1 MGKSPAHGNFF
12 AGKSE
17 RNELLTDTRTGG
29 GRSRLDVA
37 LWKIAR
43 EARRICRH
51 AGRALGPGRKDG
63 KGKNLSKGFPEG
75 LGTEMFFRQGPDFV
89 SPAHIRAMISDPAV
103 KIVSFDVFDTLL
115 VRPALQPRDI
125 FHLLARRVNAL
136 YGVDFIRMRWDAEAE
151 LGRINADIHE
161 IYDFMAEKH
170 GLDARTRDALLEEE
184 VRCETTLLSPR
195 PDAKE
200 LYDEA
205 VRLGKRVIAVSD
217 MYLPGEI
224 IADILRRKGFS
235 MDAVYVSCDCAA
247 RKSDGALYDVVLA
260 GEGGDPSEILH
271 VGDNWESDYVQAIR
285 KRLTAVWLPSV
296 AEMCRRGGPGY
307 EEIFADSAKED
318 PMWSLYRG
326 FSLNRVYGKWERAPA
341 HAARVDNL
349 RRFAELDIAPLL
361 TAFCIFLVNDRE
373 IRASYGKIHFAS
385 RDGWL
390 PYQVYSHVRA
400 ALGGLPGEYFMAG
413 RRAYYPFLYRD
424 FFEFAAE
431 LSEPEESYTLHDLLK
446 CYFSDSPLYD
456 LLENSLSEQEKGLQF
471 FADKGECLNI
481 LRRFEQEIAACL
493 EEKRHRARAYYRNI
507 FGSSEKRYLVFDL
520 GYSGSIGKAL
530 SAVTGKPV
538 DKIYFWSTEKNE
550 KLDFEQG
557 TRTRVFMGNGSYA
570 PYNLLLEELFSSCE
584 GGCIGF
590 TDEQTGLIENIHIS
604 DEQKRDMHDVHST
617 CIEYAE
623 DFMSCLG
630 EYAQYAVLEK
640 PWLSCEVSRFLLKD
654 SPFCNLDL
662 FHNIIF
668 PDPVYRRLSM
678 SLQKKMEYYIC
689 FKNEFYGTGF
699 DNPTNVIS
707 NVPRNIRSGRVGIHI
722 HLYNHVLSHEIV
734 RYLQDFPVKFDMYVT
749 ITDGMYKKTIENI
762 FNRAFIP
769 LLENLLVFP
778 VPNRG
783 RDIAPWI
790 LGMRPYHGDYEIFCH
805 IHGKESSHFTFGEAW
820 RKYLFDNL
828 IQHEKV
834 ETIIDAFC
842 HNPGLGCLFPPIFG
856 ELREFMLS
864 HNVSPFGVDGEEAMG
879 EKLLA
884 RMGLNAEIRRSELF
898 FSPGTMLWY
907 RPEALRQMFTFDLR
921 LEEFGEEPI
930 TVGGDVAHALER
942 LPSLVA
948 SRNGYMVRSLS
959 A

>member
-326 FSLNRVYGKWERAPA
+326 FSLNRVYGKWESAPA

-400 ALGGLPGEYFMAG
+400 ALGGLPGEDFMAG
-413 RRAYYPFLYRD
+413 RCAYYLFLFRV

-507 FGSSEKRYLVFDL
+507 FDSSEKRYLVFDL

>member
-1 MGKSPAHGNFF
+1 MKKVNFGF
-12 AGKSE
+12 LRSKITRYYNTMKKAKHV
-17 RNELLTDTRTGG
+17 LDDTPNYSKVISMLEDKFSFLSSKYGF
-29 GRSRLDVA
+29 VA
-37 LWKIAR
+37 K
-43 EARRICRH
+43 
-51 AGRALGPGRKDG
+51 
-63 KGKNLSKGFPEG
+63 
-75 LGTEMFFRQGPDFV
+75 V
-89 SPAHIRAMISDPAV
+89 
-103 KIVSFDVFDTLL
+103 
-115 VRPALQPRDI
+115 VR
-125 FHLLARRVNAL
+125 
-136 YGVDFIRMRWDAEAE
+136 
-151 LGRINADIHE
+151 
-161 IYDFMAEKH
+161 KH
-170 GLDARTRDALLEEE
+170 G
-184 VRCETTLLSPR
+184 
-195 PDAKE
+195 
-200 LYDEA
+200 
-205 VRLGKRVIAVSD
+205 GI
-217 MYLPGEI
+217 
-224 IADILRRKGFS
+224 
-235 MDAVYVSCDCAA
+235 
-247 RKSDGALYDVVLA
+247 
-260 GEGGDPSEILH
+260 
-271 VGDNWESDYVQAIR
+271 
-285 KRLTAVWLPSV
+285 
-296 AEMCRRGGPGY
+296 
-307 EEIFADSAKED
+307 
-318 PMWSLYRG
+318 
-326 FSLNRVYGKWERAPA
+326 
-341 HAARVDNL
+341 
-349 RRFAELDIAPLL
+349 
-361 TAFCIFLVNDRE
+361 
-373 IRASYGKIHFAS
+373 
-385 RDGWL
+385 
-390 PYQVYSHVRA
+390 
-400 ALGGLPGEYFMAG
+400 
-413 RRAYYPFLYRD
+413 
-424 FFEFAAE
+424 
-431 LSEPEESYTLHDLLK
+431 
-446 CYFSDSPLYD
+446 YFS
-456 LLENSLSEQEKGLQF
+456 
-471 FADKGECLNI
+471 
-481 LRRFEQEIAACL
+481 
-493 EEKRHRARAYYRNI
+493 
-507 FGSSEKRYLVFDL
+507 
-520 GYSGSIGKAL
+520 
-530 SAVTGKPV
+530 
-538 DKIYFWSTEKNE
+538 EKNE

-590 TDEQTGLIENIHIS
+590 TDEQAGLIENIHIS

>member
-326 FSLNRVYGKWERAPA
+326 FSLNRVYGKWESAPA

-400 ALGGLPGEYFMAG
+400 ALGGLPG
-413 RRAYYPFLYRD
+413 
-424 FFEFAAE
+424 
-431 LSEPEESYTLHDLLK
+431 K
-446 CYFSDSPLYD
+446 
-456 LLENSLSEQEKGLQF
+456 
-471 FADKGECLNI
+471 
-481 LRRFEQEIAACL
+481 
-493 EEKRHRARAYYRNI
+493 
-507 FGSSEKRYLVFDL
+507 
-520 GYSGSIGKAL
+520 
-530 SAVTGKPV
+530 
-538 DKIYFWSTEKNE
+538 
-550 KLDFEQG
+550 
-557 TRTRVFMGNGSYA
+557 
-570 PYNLLLEELFSSCE
+570 
-584 GGCIGF
+584 
-590 TDEQTGLIENIHIS
+590 
-604 DEQKRDMHDVHST
+604 
-617 CIEYAE
+617 
-623 DFMSCLG
+623 
-630 EYAQYAVLEK
+630 
-640 PWLSCEVSRFLLKD
+640 EVSR
-654 SPFCNLDL
+654 
-662 FHNIIF
+662 
-668 PDPVYRRLSM
+668 
-678 SLQKKMEYYIC
+678 
-689 FKNEFYGTGF
+689 
-699 DNPTNVIS
+699 
-707 NVPRNIRSGRVGIHI
+707 
-722 HLYNHVLSHEIV
+722 
-734 RYLQDFPVKFDMYVT
+734 
-749 ITDGMYKKTIENI
+749 
-762 FNRAFIP
+762 
-769 LLENLLVFP
+769 
-778 VPNRG
+778 
-783 RDIAPWI
+783 
-790 LGMRPYHGDYEIFCH
+790 
-805 IHGKESSHFTFGEAW
+805 
-820 RKYLFDNL
+820 
-828 IQHEKV
+828 
-834 ETIIDAFC
+834 
-842 HNPGLGCLFPPIFG
+842 
-856 ELREFMLS
+856 
-864 HNVSPFGVDGEEAMG
+864 
-879 EKLLA
+879 
-884 RMGLNAEIRRSELF
+884 
-898 FSPGTMLWY
+898 
-907 RPEALRQMFTFDLR
+907 
-921 LEEFGEEPI
+921 
-930 TVGGDVAHALER
+930 
-942 LPSLVA
+942 
-948 SRNGYMVRSLS
+948 NG
-959 A
+959 